1 MELSITNKKEN
12 KALGRTEITAAIS
25 FDKAMPSR
33 HEVRDALC
41 AAAGVQPD
49 QLVIISVKGSF
60 GTRAATVIAH
70 TYPGKEGV
78 RMEHKYLLI
87 RDGLAQKEEK
97 KKAEKK
103 APAKK

>member
-1 MELSITNKKEN
+1 MELAITDKKEN
-12 KALGRTEITAAIS
+12 KSLGRTEVTASIS

-33 HEVRDALC
+33 KEIRDALC
-41 AAAGVQPD
+41 AATGSPAD
-49 QLVIISVKGSF
+49 QLVIISAKGSF
-60 GTRAATVIAH
+60 GTRSATVVAH
-70 TYPGKEGV
+70 TYAGKEGV
-78 RMEHKYLLI
+78 KLEKKYLLI

>member
-33 HEVRDALC
+33 KEIREALC
-41 AAAGVQPD
+41 AATGAPAE
-49 QLVIISVKGSF
+49 QLVIISANGSF
-60 GTRAATVIAH
+60 GTQKGTVLAH
-70 TYPGKEGV
+70 SYSSKDGMKLEK
-78 RMEHKYLLI
+78 KYLLI
-87 RDGLAQKEEK
+87 RDGLAQKDA
-97 KKAEKK
+97 KKAPEKK